1 MSIVGRA
8 EDRLPEWQRAWNGVL
23 WHQMPGDDSDHQKL
37 NFALWKRGLKEYELD
52 EETGAVRELC
62 PAFGRIVSLEPRDA
76 ERRRA
81 YAQRQDAKAVEKQSR
96 QERVTLLVRRVKAL
110 KERGVS
116 ASQLAVA
123 AGLNPRSVSKLKCG
137 EKMLSSAKLDVLERV
152 IVEAELCPPP
162 PLRPEAP
169 EGCVPFKDWLI
180 TEAERLGLTG
190 PALYERIRA
199 GKHPRPVMVK
209 LNQRRHFVRVM
220 EGPAVGEASSE
231 NTLKREQQTQKGHDA

>member
-52 EETGAVRELC
+52 EETGAVRELS
-62 PAFGRIVSLEPRDA
+62 PAFGRIASLEPQDA
-76 ERRRA
+76 ERRLA
-81 YAQRQDAKAVEKQSR
+81 YHERRDARDREKQSR
-96 QERVTLLVRRVKAL
+96 QDRVTLLVRRVKAL

-116 ASQLAVA
+116 ASQLAVM

-137 EKMLSSAKLDVLERV
+137 EKMLSSARLDELELV
-152 IVEAELCPPP
+152 IAQAEACPPP
-162 PLRPEAP
+162 PVRPEVP
-169 EGCVPFKDWLI
+169 DGCVPYKDWLI

-199 GKHPRPVMVK
+199 GKHPKPVMIK
-209 LNQRRHFVRVM
+209 INQRRHFVRVM
-220 EGPAVGEASSE
+220 EVPAVGVSSE
-231 NTLKREQQTQKGHDA
+231 CTLKREQRTQKGHDA

>member
-1 MSIVGRA
+1 MSIVGRV
-8 EDRLPEWQRAWNGVL
+8 EDRLPEWQRQWNGVF

-37 NFALWKRGLKEYELD
+37 NFALWKRGLREYERD
-52 EETGAVRELC
+52 GGTGAVRELC

-81 YAQRQDAKAVEKQSR
+81 YAQRQDAKAVEMEAR
-96 QERVTLLVRRVKAL
+96 RERTLVICRRLKAL

-137 EKMLSSAKLDVLERV
+137 DKMLSSAKLDELELV
-152 IVEAELCPPP
+152 IAKAEACPPEP
-162 PLRPEAP
+162 VRPEVP

-180 TEAERLGLTG
+180 RVARSNQCGAGLI
-190 PALYERIRA
+190 PPIYA
-199 GKHPRPVMVK
+199 P
-209 LNQRRHFVRVM
+209 
-220 EGPAVGEASSE
+220 
-231 NTLKREQQTQKGHDA
+231 D